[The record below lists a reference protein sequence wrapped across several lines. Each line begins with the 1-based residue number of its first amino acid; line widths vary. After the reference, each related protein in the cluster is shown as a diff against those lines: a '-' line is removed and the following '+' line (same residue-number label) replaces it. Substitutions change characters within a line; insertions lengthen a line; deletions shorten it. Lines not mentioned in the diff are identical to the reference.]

1 MAITLNGGTGVI
13 TGLTAL
19 PDGIVTND
27 DLAGSIADGKI
38 TGLSASK
45 LTGALPAISGAS
57 LTGITTGKVLQVV
70 STTKT
75 DPFSTNTTSWPDIT
89 GLSVSITP
97 SATTS
102 KVLVFYEVMRGN
114 GNGVITLFRLM
125 RDSTAI
131 GLGGADGLREQVGR
145 GWYAGVSDH
154 TWHFASVSQTY
165 LDSPSTTSAT
175 TYKVQCR
182 PNSGYLYVNRQGN
195 DTNADYVRRAS
206 SSITAIE
213 IGA

>member
-1 MAITLNGGTGVI
+1 MGVTINGGTGVI
-13 TGLTAL
+13 TGVSVGGL
-19 PDGIVTND
+19 PDGVVDSGTLATNSVD
-27 DLAGSIADGKI
+27 SDELINGAIDASHLA
-38 TGLSASK
+38 
-45 LTGALPAISGAS
+45 SGV
-57 LTGITTGKVLQVV
+57 GGKVLQVV
-70 STTKT
+70 HTTKT